1 MSPGRKHS
9 FIRSH
14 LGRWAVS
21 VLCRVLGG
29 SEQGYYRS
37 LRRPERGW
45 RDRQLLEQICE
56 CLRDDEENGCNYGV
70 RRIIAWLRL
79 HRGYA
84 GGNRRIC
91 RICRKH
97 RLIIRPKRRPNRI
110 TKADRQAEKAEN
122 LINRDFTAQKPNEK
136 FLTDI
141 TVVPCQDGKLYL
153 AAMLDCFDGSI
164 QGSYMDNNMRTE
176 LCVQALEN
184 ACRNTDIEGAILH
197 SDRGSQF
204 TSQVFLTALRRH
216 KLIQSM
222 SGTGRCY
229 DNARMESFFA
239 TLKKEKLYQ
248 IDTTRMSRDEV
259 KSVVF
264 RYIRYYNLRR
274 ISSVTGGLPLLAYR
288 ERYLRSEVKTP
299 TR

>member
-1 MSPGRKHS
+1 MS
-9 FIRSH
+9 
-14 LGRWAVS
+14 RWEA
-21 VLCRVLGG
+21 LPGG
-29 SEQGYYRS
+29 STGLLRWQYPGFLYGQQHENRAVCTGPRERLPQHGYR
-37 LRRPERGW
+37 
-45 RDRQLLEQICE
+45 
-56 CLRDDEENGCNYGV
+56 
-70 RRIIAWLRL
+70 
-79 HRGYA
+79 
-84 GGNRRIC
+84 
-91 RICRKH
+91 
-97 RLIIRPKRRPNRI
+97 
-110 TKADRQAEKAEN
+110 
-122 LINRDFTAQKPNEK
+122 
-136 FLTDI
+136 
-141 TVVPCQDGKLYL
+141 
-153 AAMLDCFDGSI
+153 
-164 QGSYMDNNMRTE
+164 
-176 LCVQALEN
+176 
-184 ACRNTDIEGAILH
+184 GAILH

-274 ISSVTGGLPLLAYR
+274 ISSVTGGLPPLVYR